1 MEGSK
6 RLDLGDVL
14 GTTARVLA
22 GSFPAFFLTALLCTA
37 PAIAIEKWILDW
49 RLEAY
54 AELAPP
60 PLSEGG
66 RGYGGGGDD
75 YGGSGG
81 GGYGGGGYGGY
92 GGGYR
97 GYDYGGYGADD
108 YYGGADEDELLR
120 LSALALFLSALAAA
134 FCIAATQ
141 AGVLYTVVEHLA
153 GRRAGLGAALAKGA
167 SRLPAAFGAMVLVSC
182 MTLFGAG
189 CAIVPGLIA
198 ACLFYFAVP
207 AAVME
212 ERSPFKAVAR
222 SVDLTNGNRVLLL
235 LLVSGVLAAFAG
247 ARWVLR
253 SAFGVAPLLVTDI
266 ADLPPEAPSFGYLA
280 ALGGVTV
287 LEAMVLAALS
297 SVMYARLRERDGIDI
312 DELAEVFA

>member
-14 GTTARVLA
+14 ATTARVLA

-60 PLSEGG
+60 PLSEED

-75 YGGSGG
+75 YGG
-81 GGYGGGGYGGY
+81 YGGGYGGY
-92 GGGYR
+92 GGGYG

-108 YYGGADEDELLR
+108 YYVGADEDELLR

-222 SVDLTNGNRVLLL
+222 SVDLTNGNRVLLF

-247 ARWVLR
+247 ARWALR

>member
-1 MEGSK
+1 MDGSK
-6 RLDLGDVL
+6 RLDVGDVL
-14 GTTARVLA
+14 GTAGRVLA

-49 RLEAY
+49 RLSAY

-60 PLSEGG
+60 TSDDGH
-66 RGYGGGGDD
+66 GDD
-75 YGGSGG
+75 A
-81 GGYGGGGYGGY
+81 GGYGDGRD
-92 GGGYR
+92 R
-97 GYDYGGYGADD
+97 GYDYGGYDYGGYGGGD
-108 YYGGADEDELLR
+108 YYVDEDELMR

-167 SRLPAAFGAMVLVSC
+167 SRLPAALGAMVLVSC
-182 MTLFGAG
+182 MALFGAG
-189 CAIVPGLIA
+189 CFVVPGLVA

-212 ERSPFKAVAR
+212 NRSPFKAVAR
-222 SVDLTNGNRVLLL
+222 SVDLTSGNRVLLF
-235 LLVSGVLAAFAG
+235 LLVGGVLAGFAG
-247 ARWVLR
+247 ARWALR
-253 SAFGVAPLLVTDI
+253 AAFGVAPLVVF
-266 ADLPPEAPSFGYLA
+266 DLSEIPSEAPTWGYFA

>member
-1 MEGSK
+1 MQGSK
-6 RLDLGDVL
+6 RLDVSDVL

-49 RLEAY
+49 RLSAY

-60 PLSEGG
+60 PSDD
-66 RGYGGGGDD
+66 GDD
-75 YGGSGG
+75 HGDYGA
-81 GGYGGGGYGGY
+81 GGYGTGRYGGY
-92 GGGYR
+92 DYG
-97 GYDYGGYGADD
+97 GYDYGGYGGDD
-108 YYGGADEDELLR
+108 YYVGADEDELMR

-141 AGVLYTVVEHLA
+141 AGVLYTVVEYLA

-167 SRLPAAFGAMVLVSC
+167 SRLPAALGAMVLVSC

-189 CAIVPGLIA
+189 CFVVPGLIA

-212 ERSPFKAVAR
+212 NRSPFKAVAR
-222 SVDLTNGNRVLLL
+222 SVDLTNGNRVLLV
-235 LLVSGVLAAFAG
+235 LLVSGVLAGFAG

-253 SAFGVAPLLVTDI
+253 SAFGVAPLVVSDFSEI
-266 ADLPPEAPSFGYLA
+266 PSEAPTWSYFV

-312 DELAEVFA
+312 DQLAEVFV